1 MVKRVISIEAG
12 VQWTKVA
19 LVDYRKKNPP
29 VHEAFAFQTPE
40 HAVEDGYIRDKD
52 VFAKAL
58 KEELLRRQIHEK
70 DVVFTLSSSKVVTRE
85 VMIPFVKD
93 NKIKGIIDAQV
104 RDYFPMD
111 VSNYTISY
119 SKMDVVEEDGKK
131 QLKLLLVAIPDNLL
145 GNYVTFAE
153 LAGLKV
159 ETFDYIGNG
168 CIQLLCDS
176 FLENAVVVQ
185 LEEQATV
192 ISILENKKLVFQ
204 RVTPYGYGAT
214 ISAIVEHPVLGIE
227 DEETA
232 FDFLLSHNV
241 IYNRP
246 IMPDMA
252 NQEEKER
259 QQELA
264 NEAYEDLAE
273 SLRYHWRLTN
283 TAIEYYQNQVKQEFV
298 GNVYLVGDGSR
309 FAGMHKLFAQELPLP
324 LQEIDFTKV
333 IALKNSKSVAIKQNS
348 NDYSEPTT
356 GNAVNGKRPRA
367 ATPVGFLSVIGA
379 AVHPIDAMPKDM
391 IEAAGKKNEVRNAY
405 IILAGAALISV
416 LLILGASVRNL
427 IAVSQHN
434 KLQKRIN
441 DLAYVQDT
449 YDENT
454 RVSAEEQIYENL
466 DLATVSKNEQLLP
479 LIEQLESELPSSV
492 TVESI
497 QTEED
502 LITINMKADKKITV
516 GQMLLNF
523 QEVTLLD
530 NVSIPSLV
538 ESEDEETGTSEWT
551 YTVSGYYTDAMI
563 GEDGHLIMDST
574 ESSETDAAEGSDG
587 ADASADGTDNTM
599 EGEESGN
606 E

>member
-58 KEELLRRQIHEK
+58 KEELARRQIHEK
-70 DVVFTLSSSKVVTRE
+70 EVVFTLSSSKVITRE
-85 VMIPFVKD
+85 VVIPFVKD

-111 VSNYTISY
+111 VSKFTISY
-119 SKMDVVEEDGKK
+119 SKMDVIEEDGKK

-214 ISAIVEHPVLGIE
+214 ISAVVEHPVLGIE

-246 IMPDMA
+246 VMPDMA
-252 NQEEKER
+252 NPDEKER
-259 QQELA
+259 QQALA

-273 SLRYHWRLTN
+273 SLRYHLRIAN

-298 GNVYLVGDGSR
+298 GNIYLVGDGSR

-333 IALKNSKSVAIKQNS
+333 ITLKNNKSVALTKNEG
-348 NDYSEPTT
+348 DYAAPTT

-391 IEAAGKKNEVRNAY
+391 IEAAGKKNDLRNAY
-405 IILAGAALISV
+405 IILAGAALVSV
-416 LLILGASVRNL
+416 LLILGSSVRQL
-427 IAVSQHN
+427 VAVSQHN

-441 DLAYVQDT
+441 DLSYVQDT

-454 RVSAEEQIYENL
+454 RVQAEEQIYENI
-466 DLATVSKNEQLLP
+466 DLATVTKNEQLLP
-479 LIEQLESELPSSV
+479 LIEQLEEQLPNNIKV
-492 TVESI
+492 KSI
-497 QTEED
+497 QTTGDTVTLDME
-502 LITINMKADKKITV
+502 ADRKITV

-523 QEVTLLD
+523 QDVTLLQD
-530 NVSIPSLV
+530 IVIPSMS
-538 ESEDEETGTSEWT
+538 ENEDEESGTATWS
-551 YTVSGYYTDAMI
+551 YTLNANYTEAMF
-563 GEDGHLIMDST
+563 GDDGHLKPEKDTKAEDT
-574 ESSETDAAEGSDG
+574 EEAV
-587 ADASADGTDNTM
+587 
-599 EGEESGN
+599 EGEEQSN